1 MGLIEDIGA
10 GPVALDTAIF
20 IYLIEE
26 HPRFLPLVEPVFA
39 AVDAGRWPGVTSGL
53 TLLEVL
59 VVPYRAGDLALAEQ
73 YETLLT
79 RSRGIRMVEVDA
91 ALLRSG
97 AQLRALTRMRAPDAL
112 QVAAALRTRS
122 TAYLTNDRRLPAAP
136 GLRVLQLRDYLRP
149 REGRLRP
156 GPADA

>member
-10 GPVALDTAIF
+10 GPVGLDTAIF

-39 AVDAGRWPGVTSGL
+39 AVDRGRWPGITSGV

-59 VVPYRAGDLALAEQ
+59 VVPYEVGDLALAER

-79 RSRGIRMVEVDA
+79 RSRGIRMVDVDR
-91 ALLRSG
+91 ALLRAS
-97 AQLRALTRMRAPDAL
+97 AQIRALTRMTAPDAL
-112 QVAAALRTRS
+112 QVAAALRARAS
-122 TAYLTNDRRLPAAP
+122 AYLTNDRRLPPVP
-136 GLRVLQLRDYLRP
+136 GLRVLQLRDYLSP
-149 REGRLRP
+149 R
-156 GPADA
+156 